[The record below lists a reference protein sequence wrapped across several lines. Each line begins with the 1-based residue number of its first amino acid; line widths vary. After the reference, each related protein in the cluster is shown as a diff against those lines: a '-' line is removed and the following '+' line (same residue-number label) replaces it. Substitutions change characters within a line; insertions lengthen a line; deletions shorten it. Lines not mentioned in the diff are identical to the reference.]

1 MMKEKSQE
9 ERITPSLYLVDGH
22 NLIPKMPGLTLS
34 EPNDEIR
41 LIEMLQVF
49 SRIRRKKIEVFFD
62 GAPVG
67 QSGAR
72 SYGVIRAHFVRAG
85 QTADEAIR
93 MRLDQLGAQA
103 RETLVITSDH
113 RVQSEAKAHHAKY
126 LDSELF
132 ARELLSSPHSPIP
145 SKEAPSAVKK
155 PVQPAQ
161 PPRSTKDQ
169 PHLSSEQVDEW
180 LELFK
185 TKRGEKR

>member
-1 MMKEKSQE
+1 MKEKSQE
-9 ERITPSLYLVDGH
+9 ERITPNLYLVDGH

-34 EPNDEIR
+34 DPNDEIR

-67 QSGAR
+67 QAGAR
-72 SYGVIRAHFVRAG
+72 AYGVIRAHFVRSG

-93 MRLDQLGAQA
+93 MRLDQLGPLA

-113 RVQSEAKAHHAKY
+113 RVQSEAKAHHAKF

-132 ARELLSSPHSPIP
+132 ARELMASPHSPLP
-145 SKEAPSAVKK
+145 SKDPLPAAKK
-155 PVQPAQ
+155 PVPAA
-161 PPRSTKDQ
+161 PPPASTKDQ

-180 LELFK
+180 LEIFK
-185 TKRGEKR
+185 TKKR